1 MAEDS
6 QLPCLLPVS
15 VQGSSAKPWVSG
27 GLLQG
32 RAPSAAECG
41 EDLVMEVTIIFIIS
55 TIVGSQVKRQGGN
68 TAPPSNRQLN

>member
-1 MAEDS
+1 MTPQETDPD
-6 QLPCLLPVS
+6 LPGS
-15 VQGSSAKPWVSG
+15 VQESPTEAWVSG

-41 EDLVMEVTIIFIIS
+41 EDLVMEVTVIFIVS

-68 TAPPSNRQLN
+68 TAPLTNRQLN